1 MALQTVSS
9 ASVFRFGSAPE
20 RRPAS
25 FPLGLGASGVH
36 EVCEA
41 DFGGFA
47 ALTGF
52 ALAAARPGRGAVIW
66 IRARTLGLN
75 HGGLLETGLERL
87 CGKQKHFLH
96 VETRRPPD
104 ALWATEEAVCSRAA
118 SLVVCELTDM
128 DFTASRRLTLASG
141 RAGTPVIL
149 LMPHTREG
157 ASASAAR
164 WRVSP
169 SPSSPNRYD
178 ARAPGAPRW
187 QAVLERSRQAPH
199 MAGKS
204 FQLELD
210 DETLSLPVVSGLAPH
225 TAAPRALPPQDRPE
239 IGTAF
244 RKTG

>member
-9 ASVFRFGSAPE
+9 ASVFRFGN
-20 RRPAS
+20 RPGSHAAS

-41 DFGGFA
+41 GYGGFA

-52 ALAAARPGRGAVIW
+52 ALLAAKPGRGAVVW
-66 IRARTLGLN
+66 VGERTLGLN
-75 HGGLLETGLERL
+75 HGHLLETGLERL
-87 CGKQKHFLH
+87 TGKERRFLH
-96 VETRRPPD
+96 VGTRRTTD
-104 ALWATEEAVCSRAA
+104 ALWACEEAVCSRAA
-118 SLVVCELTDM
+118 SLVVCELQGM
-128 DFTASRRLTLASG
+128 DFTASRRLTLASS
-141 RAGTPVIL
+141 RSGTPVIL

-157 ASASAAR
+157 STASAAR

-169 SPSSPNRYD
+169 APSSPNRFD
-178 ARAPGAPRW
+178 PRAPGAPRW

-199 MAGKS
+199 MAGRR

-210 DETLSLPVVSGLAPH
+210 DETLSLTVVSGLVSH
-225 TAAPRALPPQDRPE
+225 TAPPRAVPPQSRPQ
-239 IGTAF
+239 IGSAF